1 MAGAFAATDYTEP
14 FFNSVAIPMYLAHK
28 HYREKNYAG
37 AIDRAMDIKADD
49 WRLACVE
56 WLQRRKVRYE
66 QNQKRFTEVA
76 EKQEA

>member
-1 MAGAFAATDYTEP
+1 
-14 FFNSVAIPMYLAHK
+14 MYLAHK